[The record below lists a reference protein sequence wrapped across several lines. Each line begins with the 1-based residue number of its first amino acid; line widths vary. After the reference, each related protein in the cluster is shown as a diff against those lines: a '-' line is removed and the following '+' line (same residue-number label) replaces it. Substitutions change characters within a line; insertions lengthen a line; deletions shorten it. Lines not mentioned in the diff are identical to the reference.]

1 MQTSYS
7 MVVKIWVAFTANFGG
22 KPLCSKIDHIKDHIT
37 SYKTLLFS
45 IFLDGVIFW
54 ISYRAFLFTELSTK
68 IIKYPFYDLDS
79 LSKSGYK

>member
-22 KPLCSKIDHIKDHIT
+22 KPLCSKIDHIT

-68 IIKYPFYDLDS
+68 VNKYPFNDLDS

>member
-7 MVVKIWVAFTANFGG
+7 LVVKIWVAFTANFGG
-22 KPLCSKIDHIKDHIT
+22 KPPYSKIDHIT

-54 ISYRAFLFTELSTK
+54 ISYRAFLFTELSTQLF
-68 IIKYPFYDLDS
+68 KYPFNDLDS
-79 LSKSGYK
+79 FSKSGYK